1 MNTERNQWRELAVEE
16 IGRTLED
23 LPAPLRERAQ
33 RLAVTFE
40 SVPSADMQAYG
51 IEHDTLGIFT
61 GSEFVEEGQTV
72 MPPQIIL
79 FLGNLWDMVAGDE
92 KAFREEIRVTFL
104 HELGHY
110 FGLDEGELA
119 ERGLE

>member
-1 MNTERNQWRELAVEE
+1 MNMERNQWRELAVEE
-16 IGRTLED
+16 IGRTLEE

-40 SVPSADMQAYG
+40 LAPSADMQADG

-79 FLGNLWDMVAGDE
+79 FLGNLWDMVGGDE